1 MDNNRPLNDE
11 LFKNMKDASSYINKI
26 YDKTS
31 FADNYGSSIIIVV
44 VLTIF
49 VLSVFS
55 YCLAMQKKEEI
66 YADWNNNRCKPQYI
80 PIAGFIAAPEGQSIG
95 DYTSE
100 NFQYCVQSQATSLAG
115 YALQPFVYM
124 LSALSTI
131 VSFLSNMINAI
142 REMFNKFRNNV
153 AEFVKVVMGKL
164 LNIVSPIITM
174 FIALLDSLQKTQG
187 VMATGV
193 FTLLSVYYAL
203 QSLIGSIFEI
213 MGKFL
218 IVMIAIVVFLWILPF
233 TWPVAA
239 GMSLVYIVLAILTS
253 VLMYAYAITFGIKLI
268 KIPKLRCF
276 DKNVQFNMNNGI
288 TKNICDIEVGDV
300 LEDGTKVTSKMKLD
314 ASNLRMFNIRGIVVS
329 ESHIIKHGDKWLPIK
344 YHPEAV
350 EIFNYSEPYL
360 YCLNTDSKQILLNGL
375 TFTDW
380 DEIYDNTLTHIL
392 NTIPFE
398 NDYKE
403 RCANI
408 HRYLDV
414 GFNKDTN
421 IDLKGNTN
429 KKIKDIEIGD
439 TLLSGAKVY
448 GIVEIE
454 TNELFKYKLSLGNN
468 AMESKLYHLL
478 TDDKIFSS
486 NGQIIPDYN
495 DHIDNLLNNK
505 KII

>member
-1 MDNNRPLNDE
+1 MDNNKPLNEE
-11 LFKNMKDASSYINKI
+11 LFKNMKDASTYINKI

-31 FADNYGSSIIIVV
+31 FGDNYGSSIIIVV
-44 VLTIF
+44 VITIF

-55 YCLAMQKKEEI
+55 YCLTMQKKQEI
-66 YADWNNNRCKPQYI
+66 YSDWNNNRCKPQYI

-95 DYTSE
+95 EYTSE

-115 YALQPFVYM
+115 YALQPFVYL
-124 LSALSTI
+124 LSSLSTI
-131 VSFLSNMINAI
+131 VSFLANMINSI
-142 REMFNKFRNNV
+142 REMFNKFRSNV

-164 LNIVSPIITM
+164 LNITAPIVTM

-187 VMATGV
+187 VMATGL

-213 MGKFL
+213 LGKFL
-218 IVMIAIVVFLWILPF
+218 LIMISIIVFLWIIPF
-233 TWPVAA
+233 TWPTALGISA
-239 GMSLVYIVLAILTS
+239 VYIVLAILTS
-253 VLMYAYAITFGIKLI
+253 VLMYFYAITFGIKLI

-276 DKNVQFNMNNGI
+276 DKNVQFKMNNGT
-288 TKNICDIEVGDV
+288 TKNISNIEVGDIF
-300 LEDGTKVTSKMKLD
+300 EDGTNVTSKMKLD
-314 ASNLRMFNIRGIVVS
+314 ASALRMFNIRGIIVS
-329 ESHIIKHGDKWLPIK
+329 ESHIIKHGEKWLPIRD
-344 YHPEAV
+344 HPDAI

-360 YCLNTDSKQILLNGL
+360 YCLNTSTKQIQLNGL

-380 DEIYDNTLTHIL
+380 DEIYDNTLNHIL
-392 NTIPFE
+392 NIIPFE
-398 NDYKE
+398 NNYKE

-414 GFNKDTN
+414 GFDKET
-421 IDLKGNTN
+421 IVDLNDDTN
-429 KKIKDIEIGD
+429 KKIIDIKIGD

-454 TNELFKYKLSLGNN
+454 TSELFKYKLSLGNN
-468 AMESKLYHLL
+468 SMKSKLYHLL

-486 NGQIIPDYN
+486 NGKIIPDYN
-495 DHIDNLLNNK
+495 DHIDKLLNNK